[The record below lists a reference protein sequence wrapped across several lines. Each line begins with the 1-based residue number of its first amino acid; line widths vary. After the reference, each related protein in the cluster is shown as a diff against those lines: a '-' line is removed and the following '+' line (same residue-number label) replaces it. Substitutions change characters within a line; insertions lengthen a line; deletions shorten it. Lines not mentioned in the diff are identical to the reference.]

1 MHQITLTMTILYK
14 CFGKTLKLKDLN
26 NQQNTCKS
34 NLHNLARVNDGDLT
48 EIKLHGIIIDL
59 LVPGVH

>member
-1 MHQITLTMTILYK
+1 MRILYK
-14 CFGKTLKLKDLN
+14 RFGKTLKLKDLN

-34 NLHNLARVNDGDLT
+34 NLHNLVRVNDGGLT
-48 EIKLHGIIIDL
+48 EIKVHGIIIDL

>member
-1 MHQITLTMTILYK
+1 MTILYK
-14 CFGKTLKLKDLN
+14 RFGKTLKLKDLN

-34 NLHNLARVNDGDLT
+34 NLHNLVRVNDGGLT
-48 EIKLHGIIIDL
+48 EIKVHGIIIDL